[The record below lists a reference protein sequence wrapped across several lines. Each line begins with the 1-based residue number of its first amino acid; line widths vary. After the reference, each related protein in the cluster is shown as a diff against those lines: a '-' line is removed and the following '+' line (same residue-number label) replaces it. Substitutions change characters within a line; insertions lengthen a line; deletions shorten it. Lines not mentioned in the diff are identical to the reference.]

1 MRGRRLG
8 EMMYVLQPILSH
20 MIKFGSLK
28 VVNADGKIY
37 RFNGESSELAPSE
50 VCVRFHDKQY
60 ARWLALSPSMALGKG
75 YMEGRVSVENG
86 TIYDFIQLLAL
97 NVEQDD
103 YHWLHRLFDQID
115 ALRKRFQQFNPAR
128 KSRHNVAHHYDLSGE
143 LYELFLDRDRQY
155 SCAYFEQPEND
166 LDTAQTD
173 KKNHI
178 AAKLLLQ
185 GDHRVLDIGSGWGG
199 MGLYIARH
207 FGAKVDGITLSEEQ
221 LKESNQLAKSENLDN
236 KAKFYLRDYR
246 NLEDTYDRI
255 VSVGMFEHV
264 GVNHFKT
271 YFSKIHDCLAQD
283 GVALLHTI
291 GRIGHPTVTDPW
303 IRKYIF
309 PGGYIPSL
317 SEIMPAIENTGM
329 VVTDVEF
336 LGLHY
341 AETLKHWQQGFQAN
355 RDKVNEIYDETF
367 CRMWEYYLACSE
379 VSFRHLDS
387 TVLQI
392 QMVKDRRV
400 VPMTRDYMAKN
411 ESAIREAIA
420 NDNRAA

>member
-1 MRGRRLG
+1 
-8 EMMYVLQPILSH
+8 MYVLQPILSH

-37 RFNGESSELAPSE
+37 RFDGESSDLAPRE

-75 YMEGRVSVENG
+75 YMEGRVSVDNG

-103 YHWLHRLFDQID
+103 YHWLHRWFDHLD

-128 KSRHNVAHHYDLSGE
+128 KSRDNVAHHYDLSGE

-155 SCAYFEQPEND
+155 SCAYFEKPEND
-166 LDTAQTD
+166 IDTAQTD
-173 KKNHI
+173 KKCHI
-178 AAKLLLQ
+178 AAKLLLER
-185 GDHRVLDIGSGWGG
+185 DHKVLDIGSGWGG

-221 LKESNQLAKSENLDN
+221 LKESNQRAESENLDS
-236 KAKFYLRDYR
+236 KAKFHLLDYR
-246 NLEDTYDRI
+246 NLADTYDRI

-271 YFSKIHDCLAQD
+271 YFSKINDCLAKD

-341 AETLKHWQQGFQAN
+341 AETLKHWQQRFQAN
-355 RDKVNEIYDETF
+355 RDKVKEIYDETF

-387 TVLQI
+387 TVFQI

-400 VPMTRDYMAKN
+400 VPMTRNYMAKE
-411 ESAIREAIA
+411 ESALREATA

>member
-1 MRGRRLG
+1 
-8 EMMYVLQPILSH
+8 MYVLQPILSH

>member
-355 RDKVNEIYDETF
+355 RDKVKEIYDETF

>member
-1 MRGRRLG
+1 
-8 EMMYVLQPILSH
+8 MMYVLQPILSH

-246 NLEDTYDRI
+246 NLEDTY
-255 VSVGMFEHV
+255 
-264 GVNHFKT
+264 
-271 YFSKIHDCLAQD
+271 
-283 GVALLHTI
+283 
-291 GRIGHPTVTDPW
+291 
-303 IRKYIF
+303 
-309 PGGYIPSL
+309 
-317 SEIMPAIENTGM
+317 
-329 VVTDVEF
+329 
-336 LGLHY
+336 
-341 AETLKHWQQGFQAN
+341 
-355 RDKVNEIYDETF
+355 
-367 CRMWEYYLACSE
+367 
-379 VSFRHLDS
+379 
-387 TVLQI
+387 
-392 QMVKDRRV
+392 
-400 VPMTRDYMAKN
+400 
-411 ESAIREAIA
+411 
-420 NDNRAA
+420 

>member
-1 MRGRRLG
+1 
-8 EMMYVLQPILSH
+8 MYVLQPILSH

-355 RDKVNEIYDETF
+355 RDKVKEIYDETF